1 MSIFE
6 KKQQKL
12 AANIFLMFVS
22 TVLNGWS

>member
-22 TVLNGWS
+22 TVLNG